1 MMSIIKKL
9 GSVGFTVAISVGL
22 IILLTISTSL
32 EAVHGTLFAQ
42 KAFYQTRW
50 FDMVVSLLWINIF
63 CSTVLRFPFKKGQIG
78 FLITHSGIL
87 LLLAGALMT
96 RLYGIEGEMAIF
108 EGETRNTIKQPGYAL
123 NIAFPNQ
130 EETLAVLRQGRF
142 KVALTKERLN
152 AATPFCA
159 LGTKKAVR
167 NREDSGPRVDFNV
180 VKIIEKAI
188 ERRQVTIGD
197 EQSPVNHAIEVRV
210 HSQQLAQD
218 AAVWLVEHDGQD
230 HGADTAMAGPIK
242 LMMRPDVRPAPAQ
255 QPILHILDQA
265 GKEILAIN
273 VSDTGLAKSIRLGK
287 SGLTIKDLEYYPY
300 ATVSANKLINFPEG
314 KRLNP
319 AVVFNL
325 VDAKKVSVRQ
335 VKFAFFPEFESMH
348 PQVSKTA
355 ARVQIKF
362 EAGNLQAVEEPFN
375 GLQVSFVYDQGN
387 GWKYRTKFQDKFL
400 AEGNVA
406 VGACVPAGWMDAVL
420 CVRQTM
426 SRAQVSYD
434 IAPSENGQDGVLA
447 AAVTVPAA
455 SPADVSWVF
464 EGRRTPVRLAQ
475 GEVHFSLVPET
486 RAVPFALTLKQF
498 RKVDYPG
505 THDAAS
511 YESDVVL
518 VDAARKMSLERTVV
532 MNHPLEY
539 DGYKIFQSSYFSD
552 PEAGK
557 ASVFTVSRNP
567 GIPWIYVGSILACLG
582 ALFQFFGPEQKKVV

>member
-1 MMSIIKKL
+1 MMSVIKKL
-9 GSVGFTVAISVGL
+9 GSVGFTVMISVALILLL
-22 IILLTISTSL
+22 IIATSM
-32 EAVHGTLFAQ
+32 EAVHGTPFAQ

-50 FDMVVSLLWINIF
+50 FDMVVALLWINIF
-63 CSTVLRFPFKKGQIG
+63 CSTVLRFPFKQGQIG

-87 LLLAGALMT
+87 LLLTGALMT
-96 RLYGIEGEMAIF
+96 RMYGIEGEMTIF
-108 EGETRNTIKQPGYAL
+108 EGETRNAIKQSGYAL
-123 NIAFPNQ
+123 SATFPNQ
-130 EETLAVLRQGRF
+130 EEVLSDLRQGNI
-142 KVALTKERLN
+142 KVALTRERLN
-152 AATPFCA
+152 AAAPFCP
-159 LGTKKAVR
+159 LEPKKAVGD
-167 NREDSGPRVDFNV
+167 REHPEQMVDVNIV
-180 VKIIEKAI
+180 NIIEKAS
-188 ERRQVTIGD
+188 ERRQVIIGD
-197 EQSPVNHAIEVRV
+197 AQAPVNHAIEVRV

-218 AAVWLVEHDGQD
+218 TAVWLVEHDTQD

-255 QPILHILDQA
+255 QPILHIVDQA

-287 SGLTIKDLEYYPY
+287 TGLTIKDLEYYPY

-362 EAGNLQAVEEPFN
+362 EAGKPQAVEEPFD

-387 GWKYRTKFQDKFL
+387 SWKYRTKFQDKFL
-400 AEGNVA
+400 AEGNVVA
-406 VGACVPAGWMDAVL
+406 GACVPAGWSDAEF

-426 SRAQVSYD
+426 SRAQISYD
-434 IAPSENGQDGVLA
+434 IAPSENGQGGVLA

-455 SPADVSWVF
+455 SPADVFWVF

-475 GEVHFSLVPET
+475 GEIKLSLVPET
-486 RAVPFALTLKQF
+486 RAMPFALTLKQF

-505 THDAAS
+505 TQDAAS

-518 VDAARKMSLERTVV
+518 VDTVRKVSLERTVV

-539 DGYKIFQSSYFSD
+539 DGYKIFQSSYFND

-557 ASVFTVSRNP
+557 ASVFTVSKNP
-567 GIPWIYVGSILACLG
+567 GIPWIYIGSILACLG
-582 ALFQFFGPEQKKVV
+582 AIFQFYGPEQKKVA